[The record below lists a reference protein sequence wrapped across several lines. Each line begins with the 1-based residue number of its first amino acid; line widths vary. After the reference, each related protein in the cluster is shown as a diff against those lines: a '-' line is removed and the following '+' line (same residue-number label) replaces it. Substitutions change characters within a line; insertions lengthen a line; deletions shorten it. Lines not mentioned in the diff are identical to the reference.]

1 MHLARILEKA
11 PRRRFGRQRA
21 ILELRDIATRALA
34 YRFGLPVDDARDLLD
49 SGAWTDDASLQE
61 LLSLDKHRLG
71 DRKYKTFIEQV
82 NHALAYIERI
92 VQEV

>member
-1 MHLARILEKA
+1 MHLAQILERA
-11 PRRRFGRQRA
+11 PRRRFGRQGA

-34 YRFGLPVDDARDLLD
+34 YRFGLPVDAARDLLD
-49 SGAWTDDASLQE
+49 SGEWTDDESLQE
-61 LLSLDKHRLG
+61 LLSLDKHRMG
-71 DRKYKTFIEQV
+71 ERKYKTFIEQV